1 MRRGLITLSIV
12 VLALGLA
19 GAAVYAKKASEAPT
33 KVFLNAVDEGGK
45 QPGVHFDHGKH
56 MELAETCAKCHH
68 TQKDLTAGSDVEVKT
83 CAGCHLNPE
92 EEGVPDIKQMSPSK
106 NAYHITCM
114 GCHKES
120 GKDTAPTKC
129 TQCHVKGE

>member
-1 MRRGLITLSIV
+1 MRRGLIPLSIV

-19 GAAVYAKKASEAPT
+19 GAAAKKASEAPT
-33 KVFLNAVDEGGK
+33 EVFLNAVEEGGK
-45 QPGVHFDHGKH
+45 QPGVHFNHAAH
-56 MELAETCAKCHH
+56 MKLAETCAKCHH
-68 TQKDLTAGSDVEVKT
+68 TQKDLKADSDVEVAT
-83 CAGCHLNPE
+83 CVGCHLTPE
-92 EEGVPDIKQMSPSK
+92 KEGVPDIKQMSPTK

-129 TQCHVKGE
+129 TDCHVKAG